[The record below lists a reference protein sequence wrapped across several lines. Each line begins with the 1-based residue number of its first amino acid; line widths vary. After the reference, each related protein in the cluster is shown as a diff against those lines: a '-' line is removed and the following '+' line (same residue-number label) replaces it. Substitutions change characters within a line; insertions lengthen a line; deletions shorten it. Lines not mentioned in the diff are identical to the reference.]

1 MTRSSCSPRDTANKD
16 LADLELN
23 ASQWKEITK
32 ELLAPSKA
40 PQAKMQKGAAVQ
52 YRLDQRQLAAE
63 YKTALESGKSPVSWI
78 KEHDAKSAVFTP
90 GRFCKSPPCKD
101 PACCIHELAHST
113 WITLMKKLRSAS
125 NISVEQREML
135 NQQEV
140 VDYLKERRIAQ
151 LEAGRIQR
159 AIALITPDTVETL
172 CFAAE
177 LNATRAWDEEMD
189 MVSYLY
195 FMQWAAIFAMDVST
209 GRRNADITKLAT
221 DRMMGTKIADG
232 RRALA
237 FELVNSKVLDS
248 PGFCLIVE
256 NLASEVSCP
265 VRRVEKYLQAAND
278 VGAD

>member
-1 MTRSSCSPRDTANKD
+1 
-16 LADLELN
+16 
-23 ASQWKEITK
+23 
-32 ELLAPSKA
+32 
-40 PQAKMQKGAAVQ
+40 
-52 YRLDQRQLAAE
+52 
-63 YKTALESGKSPVSWI
+63 
-78 KEHDAKSAVFTP
+78 
-90 GRFCKSPPCKD
+90 
-101 PACCIHELAHST
+101 
-113 WITLMKKLRSAS
+113 MKKLRSAS